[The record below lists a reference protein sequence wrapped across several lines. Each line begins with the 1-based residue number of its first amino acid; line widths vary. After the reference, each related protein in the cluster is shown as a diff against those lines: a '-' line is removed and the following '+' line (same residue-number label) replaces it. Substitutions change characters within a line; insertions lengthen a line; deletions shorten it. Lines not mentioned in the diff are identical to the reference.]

1 MKSENAKIL
10 RHPARSSCRERKEKR
25 STKFVQPIFFAI
37 DPIGALPPQAPAPA
51 PLQERALRDRPPP
64 IRRRSARSPWALSG
78 AGREGHEL
86 TIGRTVVKPPV
97 CSTAGQRA
105 NRSMRAMRQARDA
118 VEGRVSAIRPWNQ
131 RDGPES
137 AATHP
142 YIDSCGP
149 RATQRSTV
157 PRTMEGPRPFGLR
170 VIKPHAAE
178 INRWRIRANLRRLFA
193 H

>member
-1 MKSENAKIL
+1 
-10 RHPARSSCRERKEKR
+10 
-25 STKFVQPIFFAI
+25 
-37 DPIGALPPQAPAPA
+37 
-51 PLQERALRDRPPP
+51 
-64 IRRRSARSPWALSG
+64 
-78 AGREGHEL
+78 
-86 TIGRTVVKPPV
+86 
-97 CSTAGQRA
+97 
-105 NRSMRAMRQARDA
+105 MRAMRQARDA
-118 VEGRVSAIRPWNQ
+118 VEGRVSAIRPWIQ

-157 PRTMEGPRPFGLR
+157 PRTMEGPRPFGQR